1 MTSSIHEIPELDRK
15 GLREFGLMTGG
26 IVAVL
31 FGLGFPF
38 LLDHPLPIWPWVIFS
53 VLAVWGL
60 VAPLSMRPLYR
71 AWMRFGLLLSRV
83 TTPLVLGIL
92 FFVVI
97 TPTALAMRIFG
108 RDTMAR
114 KFEPD
119 AKSYRVSSQKH
130 SKHTMERPF

>member
-1 MTSSIHEIPELDRK
+1 MASSIHEIPELDRK

-26 IVAVL
+26 IIAVL

-38 LLDHPLPIWPWVIFS
+38 LLDHPWPTWPWVIFA

-60 VAPLSMRPLYR
+60 AAPLSMRPLYR

-92 FFVVI
+92 FFVVF
-97 TPTALAMRIFG
+97 TPIALAMRIFG
-108 RDTMAR
+108 RDTMTR

-130 SKHTMERPF
+130 SKQTMERPF